1 MVTPAILFVVGA
13 SGVGK
18 TAAVRTLEARRMT
31 GVRCYF
37 FDSIGIPTAE
47 VIEQEWGSGEK
58 FQEEMTKSWI
68 ERLATNEDNAEVAV
82 LDGQTR
88 PSFIQPHL
96 ARAGIGH
103 ACLLM
108 LDCVT
113 TVRNAR
119 LRGPRGQPELASDTM
134 DDWAAYL
141 RGQADALG
149 LRVLDTSHISI
160 EEVADVL
167 QEESEALRRAIRVV
181 A

>member
-68 ERLATNEDNAEVAV
+68 ERLAINEDNAEVAV

-88 PSFIQPHL
+88 PSFIQRHL

-108 LDCVT
+108 LDCAT

-119 LRGPRGQPELASDTM
+119 LRGPREQPELASDTM
-134 DDWAAYL
+134 DAWAAYL

-149 LRVLDTSHISI
+149 LRVLDTSDISI

-167 QEESEALRRAIRVV
+167 QEESEALRRAIR
-181 A
+181 AAA

>member
-134 DDWAAYL
+134 GAWAAYL

-149 LRVLDTSHISI
+149 LRVLDTSDISI

-167 QEESEALRRAIRVV
+167 QEESEALRRAIR
-181 A
+181 AAA